1 MIIREIITRVINE
14 QTGEILKEI
23 SNFENGL
30 LYGVYAV
37 ISNKTV
43 RANEKLL
50 IRWHNNKKDVPGEE
64 MIHTNRGWFIDG
76 YQVDE
81 KSTEKWF
88 DMTKNNRSWQPN
100 QKKKWNLKKKPVKK
114 S

>member
-50 IRWHNNKKDVPGEE
+50 IRWHNNKKDIPGEE

-76 YQVDE
+76 YQIDE

-88 DMTKNNRSWQPN
+88 NLTGN
-100 QKKKWNLKKKPVKK
+100 QRYSKPLRMKKVG
-114 S
+114 

>member
-1 MIIREIITRVINE
+1 MIIREIITRIINE
-14 QTGEILKEI
+14 ETGELLKEI

-37 ISNKTV
+37 VSNKTV
-43 RANEKLL
+43 RTKEKLL
-50 IRWHNNKKDVPGEE
+50 IRWHNNKKEVPGKE
-64 MIHTNRGWFIDG
+64 MVLTNRGWFLDG
-76 YQVDE
+76 YHLDE

-88 DMTKNNRSWQPN
+88 SMTGNNRSWRPN
-100 QKKKWNLKKKPVKK
+100 HKKWNSKTKRVKK